1 MVYVRTKGGNHAKLA
16 PMNNLPYGTLRAFLT
31 PFLMV
36 LFRPKVKG
44 LRNVPASGPLILA
57 SNHLSFSDS
66 IFMPLVVPRKVTF
79 LAKSEYF
86 TSPGPKG
93 LLKKLTFIAL
103 GQVPVDRSGG
113 RRSEAA
119 LITGLEVLAGGN
131 SLGIYPEGT
140 RSPDGR
146 LYKGRTGIARLAI
159 ESGAVDC
166 VFVSDGISSLIEK
179 ISLCSEP
186 YPDYAIR
193 ELVPQF
199 EDLNIS
205 QEGFQNASVA
215 LDTLESK
222 ETQVLKAFCQLKSIA
237 DIAKQTQISKVKVEE
252 VLTKIQT
259 LLMLDTRSQ
268 LVLRMYRFG
277 ALAL

>member
-1 MVYVRTKGGNHAKLA
+1 VL
-16 PMNNLPYGTLRAFLT
+16 NNLPYGVLRAFLT
-31 PFLMV
+31 PFLMSA
-36 LFRPKVKG
+36 FRPKVKG
-44 LRNVPASGPLILA
+44 LRNVPGKGPVIIA

-119 LITGLEVLAGGN
+119 LLTGLKILAEGN
-131 SLGIYPEGT
+131 CLGIYPEGT

-159 ESGAVDC
+159 ESGAP
-166 VFVSDGISSLIEK
+166 II
-179 ISLCSEP
+179 P
-186 YPDYAIR
+186 
-193 ELVPQF
+193 
-199 EDLNIS
+199 
-205 QEGFQNASVA
+205 VA
-215 LDTLESK
+215 MSNTD
-222 ETQVLKAFCQLKSIA
+222 
-237 DIAKQTQISKVKVEE
+237 
-252 VLTKIQT
+252 KIQPT
-259 LLMLDTRSQ
+259 GKIIPNLHRVGMIFGEPMYFEGDSTDLQYLR
-268 LVLRMYRFG
+268 LVTDKIMRKIQEMSGQEYIDIYAPKKSKPDDINVSG
-277 ALAL
+277 EED

>member
-1 MVYVRTKGGNHAKLA
+1 VL
-16 PMNNLPYGTLRAFLT
+16 NNLPYGVLRAFLT
-31 PFLMV
+31 PFLMGA
-36 LFRPKVKG
+36 FRPKVKG
-44 LRNVPASGPLILA
+44 LRNVPGKGPVIIA

-119 LITGLEVLAGGN
+119 LLTGLKILAEGN
-131 SLGIYPEGT
+131 CLGIYPEGT

-159 ESGAVDC
+159 ESGAP
-166 VFVSDGISSLIEK
+166 II
-179 ISLCSEP
+179 P
-186 YPDYAIR
+186 
-193 ELVPQF
+193 
-199 EDLNIS
+199 
-205 QEGFQNASVA
+205 VA
-215 LDTLESK
+215 MSNTD
-222 ETQVLKAFCQLKSIA
+222 
-237 DIAKQTQISKVKVEE
+237 
-252 VLTKIQT
+252 KIQPT
-259 LLMLDTRSQ
+259 GKIIPNLHRVGMIFGEPMYFDGDSTDLKYLR
-268 LVLRMYRFG
+268 LVTDKIMKKIQEMSGQQYIDIYAPKKSKPDDINVSG
-277 ALAL
+277 EED

>member
-1 MVYVRTKGGNHAKLA
+1 MS
-16 PMNNLPYGTLRAFLT
+16 MNNLPYGTLRAFLT
-31 PFLMV
+31 PFLMI

-44 LRNVPASGPLILA
+44 LRNVPATGPLIIA

-119 LITGLEVLAGGN
+119 IITGLQVLSEGKC
-131 SLGIYPEGT
+131 LGIYPEGT

-159 ESGAVDC
+159 ESGAPIIPVAM
-166 VFVSDGISSLIEK
+166 FNTEK
-179 ISLCSEP
+179 IQPTGKVIPNIQRVGMTFGEP
-186 YPDYAIR
+186 MYFDGDSTDLAYLREVTDQIMNRIQELSGQVYVDEYA
-193 ELVPQF
+193 
-199 EDLNIS
+199 
-205 QEGFQNASVA
+205 A
-215 LDTLESK
+215 
-222 ETQVLKAFCQLKSIA
+222 KAKK
-237 DIAKQTQISKVKVEE
+237 IAKSESE
-252 VLTKIQT
+252 
-259 LLMLDTRSQ
+259 DESE
-268 LVLRMYRFG
+268 
-277 ALAL
+277 

>member
-1 MVYVRTKGGNHAKLA
+1 
-16 PMNNLPYGTLRAFLT
+16 MNNLPYGILRAFLT
-31 PFLMV
+31 PFLMI

-44 LRNVPASGPLILA
+44 LRNVPGTGPVIIA

-93 LLKKLTFIAL
+93 LIKKLTFIAL

-119 LITGLEVLAGGN
+119 LIAGLKVLAEGKC
-131 SLGIYPEGT
+131 LGIYPEGT

-159 ESGAVDC
+159 ESGAPIIPVAM
-166 VFVSDGISSLIEK
+166 FNTEK
-179 ISLCSEP
+179 IQPTGTVVPKVMRVEMIFGEPMYFEGDSTDLLYLRDVTDKIMSNIQELSGQEYVDTYATKAKKSSE
-186 YPDYAIR
+186 
-193 ELVPQF
+193 
-199 EDLNIS
+199 ED
-205 QEGFQNASVA
+205 EG
-215 LDTLESK
+215 
-222 ETQVLKAFCQLKSIA
+222 
-237 DIAKQTQISKVKVEE
+237 
-252 VLTKIQT
+252 
-259 LLMLDTRSQ
+259 
-268 LVLRMYRFG
+268 
-277 ALAL
+277 

>member
-1 MVYVRTKGGNHAKLA
+1 MI
-16 PMNNLPYGTLRAFLT
+16 
-31 PFLMV
+31 

-44 LRNVPASGPLILA
+44 LRNVPGTGPVIIA

-119 LITGLEVLAGGN
+119 LITGLKILGEGKC
-131 SLGIYPEGT
+131 LGIYPEGT

-159 ESGAVDC
+159 ESGAPIIPVAM
-166 VFVSDGISSLIEK
+166 FNTEK
-179 ISLCSEP
+179 IQPTGTVVPKVMRVEMIFGEP
-186 YPDYAIR
+186 MYFEGDSTDLLYLRVVTDKIMATIQALSGQEYVDTYATKAKKNL
-193 ELVPQF
+193 E
-199 EDLNIS
+199 E
-205 QEGFQNASVA
+205 EG
-215 LDTLESK
+215 
-222 ETQVLKAFCQLKSIA
+222 
-237 DIAKQTQISKVKVEE
+237 
-252 VLTKIQT
+252 
-259 LLMLDTRSQ
+259 
-268 LVLRMYRFG
+268 
-277 ALAL
+277 

>member
-1 MVYVRTKGGNHAKLA
+1 
-16 PMNNLPYGTLRAFLT
+16 MNNLPYGILRAFLT
-31 PFLMV
+31 PFLV
-36 LFRPKVKG
+36 LLFRPKVKG
-44 LRNVPASGPLILA
+44 LRHVPSTGPLIIA

-119 LITGLEVLAGGN
+119 IITGLKVLSQGKC
-131 SLGIYPEGT
+131 LGLYPEGT

-159 ESGAVDC
+159 ESGAPIVP
-166 VFVSDGISSLIEK
+166 VAMFNTEK
-179 ISLCSEP
+179 IQPTGKVMPKVMRVEMIFGEP
-186 YPDYAIR
+186 LYFEGDPTDLIHLRDVTDKIMATIQALSNQEYVDTYATKAKKDL
-193 ELVPQF
+193 E
-199 EDLNIS
+199 ED
-205 QEGFQNASVA
+205 
-215 LDTLESK
+215 
-222 ETQVLKAFCQLKSIA
+222 
-237 DIAKQTQISKVKVEE
+237 
-252 VLTKIQT
+252 
-259 LLMLDTRSQ
+259 
-268 LVLRMYRFG
+268 
-277 ALAL
+277 

>member
-1 MVYVRTKGGNHAKLA
+1 MV
-16 PMNNLPYGTLRAFLT
+16 NLPYGLLRAFLT
-31 PFLMV
+31 PFLML
-36 LFRPKVKG
+36 LFRPKVTG
-44 LRNVPASGPLILA
+44 LRNVPINGPVIIA

-119 LITGLEVLAGGN
+119 MITGLKVLAEGN
-131 SLGIYPEGT
+131 CLGIYPEGT

-159 ESGAVDC
+159 ESGAPIIPVAMFDTDKIQPTGKVIPKIMRVKM
-166 VFVSDGISSLIEK
+166 VFGDPIYLSGDSSDM
-179 ISLCSEP
+179 
-186 YPDYAIR
+186 
-193 ELVPQF
+193 
-199 EDLNIS
+199 
-205 QEGFQNASVA
+205 
-215 LDTLESK
+215 
-222 ETQVLKAFCQLKSIA
+222 QVLRDATDNLMRTLQEMSGQEYVDIYATKRKAEIN
-237 DIAKQTQISKVKVEE
+237 DE
-252 VLTKIQT
+252 
-259 LLMLDTRSQ
+259 D
-268 LVLRMYRFG
+268 
-277 ALAL
+277 

>member
-1 MVYVRTKGGNHAKLA
+1 MS
-16 PMNNLPYGTLRAFLT
+16 MNNLPYGTLRAFLT
-31 PFLMV
+31 PFLMI

-44 LRNVPASGPLILA
+44 LRNVPATGPLIIA

-119 LITGLEVLAGGN
+119 IITGLQVLSEGKC
-131 SLGIYPEGT
+131 LGIYPEGT

-159 ESGAVDC
+159 ESGAPIIPVAM
-166 VFVSDGISSLIEK
+166 FNTEK
-179 ISLCSEP
+179 IQPTGQVIPNIQRVGMTFGEPMYFDGDSTDLAYLRVVTDQIMNRIQELSGQVYVDEYAVKAKKPSKNKSE
-186 YPDYAIR
+186 
-193 ELVPQF
+193 E
-199 EDLNIS
+199 
-205 QEGFQNASVA
+205 
-215 LDTLESK
+215 ES
-222 ETQVLKAFCQLKSIA
+222 E
-237 DIAKQTQISKVKVEE
+237 
-252 VLTKIQT
+252 
-259 LLMLDTRSQ
+259 
-268 LVLRMYRFG
+268 
-277 ALAL
+277 

>member
-1 MVYVRTKGGNHAKLA
+1 MSA
-16 PMNNLPYGTLRAFLT
+16 
-31 PFLMV
+31 
-36 LFRPKVKG
+36 FRPKVKG
-44 LRNVPASGPLILA
+44 LRNVPGKGPVIIA

-119 LITGLEVLAGGN
+119 LLTGLKILAEGN
-131 SLGIYPEGT
+131 CLGIYPEGT

-159 ESGAVDC
+159 ESGAP
-166 VFVSDGISSLIEK
+166 II
-179 ISLCSEP
+179 P
-186 YPDYAIR
+186 
-193 ELVPQF
+193 
-199 EDLNIS
+199 
-205 QEGFQNASVA
+205 VA
-215 LDTLESK
+215 MSNTD
-222 ETQVLKAFCQLKSIA
+222 
-237 DIAKQTQISKVKVEE
+237 
-252 VLTKIQT
+252 KIQPT
-259 LLMLDTRSQ
+259 GKIIPNLHRVGMIFGEPMYFEGDSTDLQYLR
-268 LVLRMYRFG
+268 LVTDKIMRKIQEMSGQEYIDIYAPKKSKPDDINVSG
-277 ALAL
+277 EED

>member
-1 MVYVRTKGGNHAKLA
+1 
-16 PMNNLPYGTLRAFLT
+16 MNNLPYGTLRAFLT
-31 PFLMV
+31 PFLML

-44 LRNVPASGPLILA
+44 LRNVPASGPVIIA

-119 LITGLEVLAGGN
+119 LITGLQVLADGKC
-131 SLGIYPEGT
+131 LGIYPEGT

-146 LYKGRTGIARLAI
+146 LYKARTGIARLAI
-159 ESGAVDC
+159 ESGAPVIPVAMFNTD
-166 VFVSDGISSLIEK
+166 K
-179 ISLCSEP
+179 IQP
-186 YPDYAIR
+186 TGTV
-193 ELVPQF
+193 VP
-199 EDLNIS
+199 
-205 QEGFQNASVA
+205 
-215 LDTLESK
+215 
-222 ETQVLKAFCQLKSIA
+222 
-237 DIAKQTQISKVKVEE
+237 KVKRVGMTFGEPMYFEGDSRDALFLRECADAIMKRIQQMSGQEYVDSYAVKGAKPTSQSEE
-252 VLTKIQT
+252 EN
-259 LLMLDTRSQ
+259 
-268 LVLRMYRFG
+268 
-277 ALAL
+277 

>member
-1 MVYVRTKGGNHAKLA
+1 MV
-16 PMNNLPYGTLRAFLT
+16 NLPYGLLRAFLT
-31 PFLMV
+31 PFLML
-36 LFRPKVKG
+36 LFRPKVTG
-44 LRNVPASGPLILA
+44 LRNVPINGPVIIA

-119 LITGLEVLAGGN
+119 LITGLKVLAEGN
-131 SLGIYPEGT
+131 CLGIYPEGT

-159 ESGAVDC
+159 ESGAPIIPVAMFDTDKIQPTGKVIPKIMRVKM
-166 VFVSDGISSLIEK
+166 VFGDPIYLSGDSSDM
-179 ISLCSEP
+179 
-186 YPDYAIR
+186 
-193 ELVPQF
+193 
-199 EDLNIS
+199 
-205 QEGFQNASVA
+205 
-215 LDTLESK
+215 
-222 ETQVLKAFCQLKSIA
+222 QVLRDATDNLMRTLQEMSGQEYVDIYATKRKAEIN
-237 DIAKQTQISKVKVEE
+237 DE
-252 VLTKIQT
+252 
-259 LLMLDTRSQ
+259 D
-268 LVLRMYRFG
+268 
-277 ALAL
+277 

>member
-1 MVYVRTKGGNHAKLA
+1 MA
-16 PMNNLPYGTLRAFLT
+16 
-31 PFLMV
+31 

-44 LRNVPASGPLILA
+44 LRHVPGSGPVIIA

-119 LITGLEVLAGGN
+119 LITGLKVLAEGKC
-131 SLGIYPEGT
+131 LGIYPEGT

-146 LYKGRTGIARLAI
+146 LYKGRSGIARLAI
-159 ESGAVDC
+159 ESGSPVIPVAM
-166 VFVSDGISSLIEK
+166 FNTEK
-179 ISLCSEP
+179 IQPTGTVVPKVMRVEMIFGEP
-186 YPDYAIR
+186 MYFEGDSTDLQHLRDVTDKIMHTIQALSGQEYVDTYATKAKKST
-193 ELVPQF
+193 E
-199 EDLNIS
+199 ED
-205 QEGFQNASVA
+205 EG
-215 LDTLESK
+215 
-222 ETQVLKAFCQLKSIA
+222 
-237 DIAKQTQISKVKVEE
+237 
-252 VLTKIQT
+252 
-259 LLMLDTRSQ
+259 
-268 LVLRMYRFG
+268 
-277 ALAL
+277 

>member
-1 MVYVRTKGGNHAKLA
+1 MS
-16 PMNNLPYGTLRAFLT
+16 MNNLPYGTLRAFLT
-31 PFLMV
+31 PFLMI

-44 LRNVPASGPLILA
+44 LRNVPATGPLIIA

-119 LITGLEVLAGGN
+119 IITGLQVLSEGKC
-131 SLGIYPEGT
+131 LGIYPEGT

-159 ESGAVDC
+159 ESGAPIIPVAM
-166 VFVSDGISSLIEK
+166 FNTEK
-179 ISLCSEP
+179 IQPTGKVIPNIQRVGMTFGEP
-186 YPDYAIR
+186 MYFDGDSTDLAYLRVVTDQIMNRIQELSGQVYVDEYAAK
-193 ELVPQF
+193 V
-199 EDLNIS
+199 
-205 QEGFQNASVA
+205 
-215 LDTLESK
+215 K
-222 ETQVLKAFCQLKSIA
+222 K
-237 DIAKQTQISKVKVEE
+237 IAKSESEE
-252 VLTKIQT
+252 E
-259 LLMLDTRSQ
+259 SE
-268 LVLRMYRFG
+268 
-277 ALAL
+277 

>member
-1 MVYVRTKGGNHAKLA
+1 
-16 PMNNLPYGTLRAFLT
+16 MNNLPYGVLRAFLT

-44 LRNVPASGPLILA
+44 LRHVPGSGPVIIA

-119 LITGLEVLAGGN
+119 LITGLKVLAEGKC
-131 SLGIYPEGT
+131 LGIYPEGT

-159 ESGAVDC
+159 ESGAPIIPVAM
-166 VFVSDGISSLIEK
+166 FNTEK
-179 ISLCSEP
+179 IQPTGTVVPKVMRVEMIFGEP
-186 YPDYAIR
+186 MYFEGDSTDLQYLRDVTDKIMSTIQELSGQEYVDTYATKAKK
-193 ELVPQF
+193 
-199 EDLNIS
+199 
-205 QEGFQNASVA
+205 NA
-215 LDTLESK
+215 
-222 ETQVLKAFCQLKSIA
+222 
-237 DIAKQTQISKVKVEE
+237 EE
-252 VLTKIQT
+252 EEN
-259 LLMLDTRSQ
+259 
-268 LVLRMYRFG
+268 
-277 ALAL
+277 

>member
-1 MVYVRTKGGNHAKLA
+1 
-16 PMNNLPYGTLRAFLT
+16 MNNLPYGILRAFLT

-44 LRNVPASGPLILA
+44 LRHVPGSGPVIIA

-119 LITGLEVLAGGN
+119 LITGLKVLAEGKC
-131 SLGIYPEGT
+131 LGIYPEGT

-146 LYKGRTGIARLAI
+146 LYKGRSGIARLAI
-159 ESGAVDC
+159 ESGSPVIPVAM
-166 VFVSDGISSLIEK
+166 FNTEK
-179 ISLCSEP
+179 IQPTGTVVPKVMRVAMIFGEP
-186 YPDYAIR
+186 MYFEGDSTDLQHLRDVTDKIMQTIQALSGQEYVDTYATK
-193 ELVPQF
+193 
-199 EDLNIS
+199 
-205 QEGFQNASVA
+205 AKK
-215 LDTLESK
+215 SK
-222 ETQVLKAFCQLKSIA
+222 E
-237 DIAKQTQISKVKVEE
+237 DDE
-252 VLTKIQT
+252 
-259 LLMLDTRSQ
+259 
-268 LVLRMYRFG
+268 G
-277 ALAL
+277 

>member
-1 MVYVRTKGGNHAKLA
+1 
-16 PMNNLPYGTLRAFLT
+16 LRAFLT
-31 PFLMV
+31 PFLMI

-44 LRNVPASGPLILA
+44 LRNVPGNGPVIIA

-119 LITGLEVLAGGN
+119 LITGLKILAEGKC
-131 SLGIYPEGT
+131 LGIYPEGT

-159 ESGAVDC
+159 ESGAPIIPVAM
-166 VFVSDGISSLIEK
+166 FNTEK
-179 ISLCSEP
+179 IQPTGTVVPKVMRVEMIFGQPMYFEGDSTDLLHLRDVTDKIMSTIQEMSGQEYVDIYATKAKKSLE
-186 YPDYAIR
+186 
-193 ELVPQF
+193 
-199 EDLNIS
+199 ED
-205 QEGFQNASVA
+205 
-215 LDTLESK
+215 ES
-222 ETQVLKAFCQLKSIA
+222 
-237 DIAKQTQISKVKVEE
+237 
-252 VLTKIQT
+252 
-259 LLMLDTRSQ
+259 
-268 LVLRMYRFG
+268 
-277 ALAL
+277 

>member
-1 MVYVRTKGGNHAKLA
+1 MI
-16 PMNNLPYGTLRAFLT
+16 
-31 PFLMV
+31 

-44 LRNVPASGPLILA
+44 LRNVPGMGPVIIA

-119 LITGLEVLAGGN
+119 LITGLKVLAEGKC
-131 SLGIYPEGT
+131 LGIYPEGT

-159 ESGAVDC
+159 ESGAPIIPVAM
-166 VFVSDGISSLIEK
+166 FNTEK
-179 ISLCSEP
+179 IQPTGTVMPKVMRVEMIFGEP
-186 YPDYAIR
+186 MYFEGDSTDLLHLRDVTDKIMSTIQALSGQEYVDTYATKAKKST
-193 ELVPQF
+193 E
-199 EDLNIS
+199 ED
-205 QEGFQNASVA
+205 
-215 LDTLESK
+215 
-222 ETQVLKAFCQLKSIA
+222 
-237 DIAKQTQISKVKVEE
+237 
-252 VLTKIQT
+252 
-259 LLMLDTRSQ
+259 
-268 LVLRMYRFG
+268 
-277 ALAL
+277 

>member
-1 MVYVRTKGGNHAKLA
+1 MNV
-16 PMNNLPYGTLRAFLT
+16 NNLPYGVLRAFLT
-31 PFLMV
+31 PFLM
-36 LFRPKVKG
+36 LAFRPKVKG
-44 LRNVPASGPLILA
+44 LRNVPASGPVIIA

-119 LITGLEVLAGGN
+119 LITGLQVLADN
-131 SLGIYPEGT
+131 ECLGIYPEGT

-159 ESGAVDC
+159 ESGAPVIP
-166 VFVSDGISSLIEK
+166 VAMFNTEK
-179 ISLCSEP
+179 IQPTGKVIPKIMRVKMVFGEP
-186 YPDYAIR
+186 MF
-193 ELVPQF
+193 F
-199 EDLNIS
+199 EGDSSDLLYLRD
-205 QEGFQNASVA
+205 VT
-215 LDTLESK
+215 D
-222 ETQVLKAFCQLKSIA
+222 
-237 DIAKQTQISKVKVEE
+237 QIMK
-252 VLTKIQT
+252 KIQEMSGQEYVDIYASRRKDE
-259 LLMLDTRSQ
+259 LKEESED
-268 LVLRMYRFG
+268 
-277 ALAL
+277 